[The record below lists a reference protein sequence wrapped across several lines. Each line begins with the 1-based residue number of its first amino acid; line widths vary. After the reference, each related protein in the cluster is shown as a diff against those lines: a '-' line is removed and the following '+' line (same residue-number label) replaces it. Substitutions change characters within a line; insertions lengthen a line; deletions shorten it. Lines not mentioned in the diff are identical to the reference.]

1 MKVRSLFAVCSMFL
15 FAKPLYGSLCTLL
28 YVSLC
33 KPLYI
38 SLCSLLDV
46 SLCSLLDVSH
56 SHPPIRSPCEE
67 VRTFIYCFATAI
79 ICTIRKGRA
88 HDTSG
93 EFPCS
98 VLLRLCSS
106 LTRMNTLFF
115 GGHRNARHSRAHL
128 GTSHHGLAG
137 VYCHGLGTEISSIVD
152 KTSLLRIDQKC

>member
-79 ICTIRKGRA
+79 ICTAFAKDVRTTQA
-88 HDTSG
+88 VN
-93 EFPCS
+93 F
-98 VLLRLCSS
+98 
-106 LTRMNTLFF
+106 
-115 GGHRNARHSRAHL
+115 
-128 GTSHHGLAG
+128 LA
-137 VYCHGLGTEISSIVD
+137 VYCCVCARRSHA
-152 KTSLLRIDQKC
+152 